1 MAEIHVLPSNL
12 DRDGVKH
19 LVAALRAEIASGR
32 DLGPRGPQMQAIG
45 HSLEQ
50 SSRQLRRELE
60 SFVLE
65 PVTSNPRLTKAY
77 SDMMI
82 LREELLRLAEAF
94 AELGVVAKA
103 YAG

>member
-1 MAEIHVLPSNL
+1 MADIYVLPSIL
-12 DRDGVKH
+12 DQNGVQH
-19 LVAALRAEIASGR
+19 LVAALKAEMTSGR

-50 SSRQLRRELE
+50 SSLQLRRELE

-65 PVTSNPRLTKAY
+65 PVASNPNLTKAY
-77 SDMMI
+77 SDMI
-82 LREELLRLAEAF
+82 VLREELLQLAEAF

-103 YAG
+103 YTA